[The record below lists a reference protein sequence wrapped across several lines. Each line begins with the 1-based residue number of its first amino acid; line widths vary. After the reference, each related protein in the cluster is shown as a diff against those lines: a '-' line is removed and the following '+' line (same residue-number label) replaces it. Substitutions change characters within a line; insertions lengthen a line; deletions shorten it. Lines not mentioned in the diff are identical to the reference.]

1 MKRTTLL
8 VLALTVLSASL
19 AQAAEQLKVSTY
31 VKVDGKALPVQIDY
45 VESGKQV
52 IYTEHDS
59 IEYVTSVTKGVER
72 KKTRALGLSGKIT
85 PRLVKPDGTVRI
97 TGELSFVGIDRMKT
111 VKYGASDYQ
120 LPKFWSQLIALSPK
134 KGNVSEAITLDHYS
148 GSGHVL
154 DVEVTVTRP

>member
-8 VLALTVLSASL
+8 VLALSVLSASL

-52 IYTEHDS
+52 IYAEHDS

-72 KKTRALGLSGKIT
+72 KKVRALGLSGKIT

-97 TGELSFVGIDRMKT
+97 TGEISFVGIDRMRT

-120 LPKFWSQLIALSPK
+120 LPEFWSHLIALSPK
-134 KGNVSEAITLDHYS
+134 KGNVGEAITLDHYS

-154 DVEVTVTRP
+154 DVEVTVTLP